1 MEKNALILGATGGIG
16 EAIAVSLAKK
26 GYNIGIHYGSNE
38 VKAEHILEM
47 LNDFNVKATLVQADV
62 ADEEEMVRGIK
73 DFENQ
78 IGNIDVI
85 VNTAGIMR
93 LSPISDLDMNEFDQI
108 IRTNLRGTFVVAKL
122 ATQHL
127 KRGGVL
133 INFSTSIT
141 RLQFVEYGAYAAAK
155 AAIETLTPILAKELR
170 GKQIRVNTI
179 APGPTATPL
188 FLEGKSDELIQT
200 LSLANPLERLGTP
213 EDIAEAVNS
222 VIGSKWVNGQVIFV
236 NGGMA

>member
-1 MEKNALILGATGGIG
+1 
-16 EAIAVSLAKK
+16 V
-26 GYNIGIHYGSNE
+26 
-38 VKAEHILEM
+38 
-47 LNDFNVKATLVQADV
+47 TLVQADV
-62 ADEEEMVRGIK
+62 ADEEEMVKGIK

-127 KRGGVL
+127 NRGGVL

-141 RLQFVEYGAYAAAK
+141 RLQFVEYGAYAASK